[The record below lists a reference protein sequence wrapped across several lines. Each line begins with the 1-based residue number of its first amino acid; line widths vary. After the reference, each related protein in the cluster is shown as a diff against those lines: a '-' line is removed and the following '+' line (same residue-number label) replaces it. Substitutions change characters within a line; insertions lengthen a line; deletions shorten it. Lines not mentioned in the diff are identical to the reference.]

1 MHKIEKL
8 RVAVLITGGKDS
20 TLALHRAIE
29 IGYDVKNL
37 VTIRPKRSDSWM
49 FHFPNIHLASLFAE
63 AVEIPLVEAETEGIK
78 ELELEDL
85 RKLLSTLEVD
95 AIINGATSSRYQK
108 ERIDKICSE
117 LDLMSISPLWQLNP
131 KKMLEEFIHLEFK
144 AVIIGVYAM
153 GFNKSWLGRE
163 INTSTLHDLLR
174 LNQKYQVSLLG
185 EGGEYETLVL
195 DGPIFNKKIK
205 LFQTEIIWNDNGG
218 YLHVKE
224 ARLISK

>member
-1 MHKIEKL
+1 MHKREKL
-8 RVAVLITGGKDS
+8 RVAALITGGKDS

-49 FHFPNIHLASLFAE
+49 FHFPNIHLTSLFAE

-85 RKLLSTLEVD
+85 RRLLSTLEVD

-117 LDLMSISPLWQLNP
+117 LDLISISPLWQLNP
-131 KKMLEEFIHLEFK
+131 KKMLEEFIQLEFK

-163 INTSTLHDLLR
+163 INTSTLHDLLK

-195 DGPIFNKKIK
+195 DGPIFNKKIE
-205 LFQTEIIWNDNGG
+205 LFQKEIIWNDNGG